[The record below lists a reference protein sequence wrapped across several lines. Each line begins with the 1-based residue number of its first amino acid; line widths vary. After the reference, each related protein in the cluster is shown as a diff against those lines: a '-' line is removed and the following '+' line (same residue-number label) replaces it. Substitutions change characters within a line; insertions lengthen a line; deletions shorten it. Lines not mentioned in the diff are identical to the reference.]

1 MRRSARSSSANSSTA
16 SRASAMN
23 AFDVVVAAAAVVAI
37 VLGFSTG
44 LLRSLA
50 TILGYLVA
58 APLAVAITPYVTTIA
73 LGRSMSPDNAWLM
86 LVIVFVAAGAGIS
99 ALLRIAVGEFV
110 GPDVGAFDRVA
121 GAALGAVRIGLIA
134 VLIVVVFDR
143 VISRRPPTAIPRRI
157 EAASVSVGR
166 RPSRLAVLAARGRE
180 LHRSGQTRARFV
192 TGRSMLTACSA
203 VPSIR
208 AFTPV
213 FDRLG
218 RCAPSR
224 TLHF

>member
-1 MRRSARSSSANSSTA
+1 
-16 SRASAMN
+16 MN

-58 APLAVAITPYVTTIA
+58 APLAVAITPYVTAIA
-73 LGRSMSPDNAWLM
+73 LGRSMSPDNAWQM

-99 ALLRIAVGEFV
+99 ALLRIVVGEFV

-134 VLIVVVFDR
+134 VPIVVVFDR
-143 VISRRPPTAIPRRI
+143 VIPADRQPQFLVGSKLRPYLS
-157 EAASVSVGR
+157 AAGQAGLRSLPPEVESYIDQVKR
-166 RPSRLAVLAARGRE
+166 ERG
-180 LHRSGQTRARFV
+180 L
-192 TGRSMLTACSA
+192 
-203 VPSIR
+203 
-208 AFTPV
+208 
-213 FDRLG
+213 
-218 RCAPSR
+218 
-224 TLHF
+224 